1 MKNNEEIPI
10 ETLSENQ
17 LLLREGA
24 KIAKA
29 LGEMFAPTCEVV
41 LHDLCNPLH
50 SIVAIEQPL
59 SGRKIG
65 DPSTEMGLARIR
77 DPQYPDVVQTTVI
90 DSQMV
95 GRQKVRR

>member
-29 LGEMFAPTCEVV
+29 LGEMFARPAKSFCTIFVI
-41 LHDLCNPLH
+41 LYIPLW
-50 SIVAIEQPL
+50 
-59 SGRKIG
+59 R
-65 DPSTEMGLARIR
+65 
-77 DPQYPDVVQTTVI
+77 
-90 DSQMV
+90 
-95 GRQKVRR
+95 

>member
-59 SGRKIG
+59 SGRKI
-65 DPSTEMGLARIR
+65 
-77 DPQYPDVVQTTVI
+77 
-90 DSQMV
+90 
-95 GRQKVRR
+95 